1 MEFCGPHYFC
11 KQKEKINQKLVLCGK
26 EFNGRSCNVKMKVK
40 KKSDYDVE
48 KNTISSMLAS
58 HMSVK
63 GIKRLRR
70 SIARNKWY
78 RENQELKYKT
88 GM

>member
-1 MEFCGPHYFC
+1 
-11 KQKEKINQKLVLCGK
+11 
-26 EFNGRSCNVKMKVK
+26 MKVK
-40 KKSDYDVE
+40 KKTDHDVE

-58 HMSVK
+58 HTFVK

-70 SIARNKWY
+70 SIRNKWY
-78 RENQELKYKT
+78 RENQELRYKT

>member
-1 MEFCGPHYFC
+1 
-11 KQKEKINQKLVLCGK
+11 
-26 EFNGRSCNVKMKVK
+26 MKVK

-48 KNTISSMLAS
+48 KNTISSILAS
-58 HMSVK
+58 HMIVK

-88 GM
+88 GT